1 MGRFNVLNMELVI
14 LTGLL
19 MVQMALIILAQFKLT
34 QIATT
39 RLVMEVKNLDQ
50 AMVEIVEKLM
60 NGDLLSNM
68 EPINPFQALLAQFLQ
83 KKIDDMPREMAVVS
97 NVVQE
102 KNELGQFVKKRTQ

>member
-1 MGRFNVLNMELVI
+1 VLSIELAVI
-14 LTGLL
+14 TGLL
-19 MVQMALIILAQFKLT
+19 IVQMTIMIFAQFKLT

-83 KKIDDMPREMAVVS
+83 KKIDDMPRDLAVVS
-97 NVVQE
+97 NVGPE
-102 KNELGQFVKKRTQ
+102 KNELGQFVKKGTQ

>member
-1 MGRFNVLNMELVI
+1 MVLIM
-14 LTGLL
+14 
-19 MVQMALIILAQFKLT
+19 LAQFKFT

-60 NGDLLSNM
+60 NGDLLSNI

-83 KKIDDMPREMAVVS
+83 KKLDEMPRDMAVVT
-97 NVVQE
+97 NVTPE
-102 KNELGQFVKKRTQ
+102 KNELGQFVKKQ